1 MPEESQST
9 LKTDPTPEETKTPES
24 KPRKLVK
31 RAIKNRPGSGNLIVV
46 KSGEELRQN
55 LQARLDSMKVDFEK
69 IEFDAKKTIE
79 STYKEKTIPYSETKE
94 YREYGA
100 LMANWE
106 IREGVG
112 SYHDYR
118 KKMKRLK
125 ILIDHFDP
133 EKDYELTVDEAV
145 EILS

>member
-1 MPEESQST
+1 MPTESPSIP
-9 LKTDPTPEETKTPES
+9 KTDPTSEETKTPES

-31 RAIKNRPGSGNLIVV
+31 RSLKNRPGSGNLIVI

-55 LQARLDSMKVDFEK
+55 LQSRLDAMKVDFEK

-79 STYKEKTIPYSETKE
+79 STYKEKPISYSETKE
-94 YREYGA
+94 YRAYGE
-100 LMANWE
+100 LMALWE

-133 EKDYELTVDEAV
+133 AKDYELTVDEAV